1 MCTVYLFFGGMF
13 FRNLDYFIFNE
24 IKPLQSVL
32 LPFCCCD
39 SWIIVGIGSYTL
51 TVSVIN
57 GGRAGSRR
65 PTKGNCVDEN
75 SRGGP
80 SSVLFLWPPSPYCL
94 FSIVPP
100 SYSVGDDW
108 YPSVPLRKPYE
119 QIFSDLPLPS
129 GDKKISGS
137 FGQLF
142 RRHFRI
148 KLCEKSLKQLMISD

>member
-1 MCTVYLFFGGMF
+1 MF

-75 SRGGP
+75 SRGG
-80 SSVLFLWPPSPYCL
+80 
-94 FSIVPP
+94 
-100 SYSVGDDW
+100 
-108 YPSVPLRKPYE
+108 
-119 QIFSDLPLPS
+119 
-129 GDKKISGS
+129 
-137 FGQLF
+137 GQLCTVLMTPPPL
-142 RRHFRI
+142 I
-148 KLCEKSLKQLMISD
+148 VYSL